1 MDTPQPTA
9 PAVPDLQVMTD
20 AIVNSP
26 TLRAL
31 DKQLDRLAIS
41 ADAKALLRDLARLS
55 LTVGEAV
62 LNVGRR
68 IVGFIIDLAQRY
80 PNTAFGVIV
89 GVVITL
95 LIAAVPFIGP
105 FLAGF
110 LGPLMMAFGIAIGAL
125 RDMGDASLRQRIT
138 ILEGEFRAINPTVQ
152 G

>member
-1 MDTPQPTA
+1 VEKPITTGSA
-9 PAVPDLQVMTD
+9 APDLQVMTD
-20 AIVNSP
+20 AIMNSP
-26 TLRAL
+26 TLRLL
-31 DKQLDRLAIS
+31 DKHLDRLAIS

-55 LTVGEAV
+55 LKVGEAA

-68 IVGFIIDLAQRY
+68 IVGFILDLARRF

-110 LGPLMMAFGIAIGAL
+110 LGPLMIAFGIAVGAL
-125 RDMGDASLRQRIT
+125 RDMGDAELRSRVS
-138 ILEGEFRAINPTVQ
+138 ILEGEFRTINPTA
-152 G
+152 GG

>member
-1 MDTPQPTA
+1 MDKPVPTA
-9 PAVPDLQVMTD
+9 AAAPDLSVMTA
-20 AIVNSP
+20 AIVQSP

-31 DKQLDRLAIS
+31 DKQLDRLSIS

-55 LTVGEAV
+55 VTVGAAA
-62 LNVGRR
+62 LNIGRR
-68 IVGFIIDLAQRY
+68 IVGFIMDLAQRY

-89 GVVITL
+89 GVVLTL

-110 LGPLMMAFGIAIGAL
+110 LGPLMIAFGLAVGAI
-125 RDMGDASLRQRIT
+125 RDMGDAELRSRVS
-138 ILEGEFRAINPTVQ
+138 ILEGEFRTINPIVQ